1 MGDDGPMTAP
11 VPQRYLDFLAGHSRG
26 VVVTI
31 KRDGRPQLSNV
42 VYGFDPAGARVR
54 VSVTADRAKTRN
66 AARDPRVSMHVS
78 SPDFWSYV
86 VVEGD
91 AELTPV
97 AADPA
102 DATVEELVDLY
113 RSLSGEHPDWD
124 DFRSAMIRER
134 RQLLSFAVTHAYGQV
149 PG

>member
-1 MGDDGPMTAP
+1 
-11 VPQRYLDFLAGHSRG
+11 
-26 VVVTI
+26 VV
-31 KRDGRPQLSNV
+31 
-42 VYGFDPAGARVR
+42 A
-54 VSVTADRAKTRN
+54 
-66 AARDPRVSMHVS
+66 
-78 SPDFWSYV
+78 
-86 VVEGD
+86 EGD

-97 AADPA
+97 AADPG
-102 DATVEELVDLY
+102 DATVEGLIDLY

>member
-1 MGDDGPMTAP
+1 MTTP
-11 VPQRYLDFLAGHSRG
+11 VAQAYLDFLAGAQKG
-26 VVVTI
+26 VLVTI

-42 VYGFDPAGARVR
+42 VYGFDAGSGRVR

-66 AARDPRVSMHVS
+66 VARDPRVGLHVS

-86 VVEGD
+86 VAEGD
-91 AELTPV
+91 AELTAV
-97 AADPA
+97 AGDPA
-102 DATVEELVDLY
+102 DAAVEDLVDLY

-124 DFRSAMIRER
+124 DFRSAMVRER
-134 RQLLSFAVTHAYGQV
+134 RQILSFAVTHAYGQV